1 MPPSVR
7 FLKSIH
13 ARLSVL
19 TLTQKGRTT
28 QLHDTWAANENL
40 WQIGFA
46 KRLDTFIHLNPSSRG
61 VVQDR
66 LMATTMEA
74 ILGAVYLDGQK
85 DIAAVLRVVLYLGLT
100 DDA

>member
-1 MPPSVR
+1 MR
-7 FLKSIH
+7 FLRVIH
-13 ARLSVL
+13 ERLSVP
-19 TLTQKGRTT
+19 TLTHKGRTT

-40 WQIGFA
+40 WRIGFA
-46 KRLDTFIHLNPSSRG
+46 KNLDIFIHLNPSSGG

-74 ILGAVYLDGQK
+74 ILGAVYLDSGK
-85 DIAAVLRVVLYLGLT
+85 DIAAVLRVVINLGLT

>member
-1 MPPSVR
+1 MR
-7 FLKSIH
+7 FLQIILGK
-13 ARLSVL
+13 LSVP

-28 QLHDTWAANENL
+28 QLHDTWAANGNL
-40 WQIGFA
+40 WRIGFA
-46 KRLDTFIHLNPSSRG
+46 KKLDTFIHLDPSSRG

-74 ILGAVYLDGQK
+74 ILGAVYLDSQK
-85 DIAAVLRVVLYLGLT
+85 DIAAVLRVVIHLGLT